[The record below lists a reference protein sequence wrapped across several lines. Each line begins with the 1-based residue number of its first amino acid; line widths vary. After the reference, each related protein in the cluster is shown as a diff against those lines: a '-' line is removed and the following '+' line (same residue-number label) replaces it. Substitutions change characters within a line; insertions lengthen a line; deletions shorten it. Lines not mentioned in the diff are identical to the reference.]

1 MSAEAIRPRPRLDDG
16 AAALAVHVTVTA
28 LIGFLVT
35 MLWGLTRGGEF
46 WPRWVWFGILVALAV
61 HAALWWTLRCTP
73 ARHGRALAVHAAL
86 TGVVAGVLC
95 VLWLLTGRHGV
106 WPAIALLGPAAIL
119 GTHAVGRDV
128 WLRRG
133 GGAARERVLTERV
146 DELTR
151 TRRSALEAQAAELRR
166 LERTLHDGAQ
176 SHLVTLSM
184 KLGMAEML
192 LAGQPEVAGLLRS
205 AHDEAR
211 VAIAELRDLAR
222 GIAPPILTDR
232 GLTAAVEALAERAVG
247 EVTVETD
254 LERRPAPVLEGA
266 VYVVVCEALANAAR
280 HAPGAAVHVTLSL
293 QGERLVARVA
303 DDGPGGA
310 DPAGSGLTL
319 LRHRVE
325 ALDGTL
331 AITSSP
337 DGTTIAADLPCPRID
352 G

>member
-1 MSAEAIRPRPRLDDG
+1 VG
-16 AAALAVHVTVTA
+16 
-28 LIGFLVT
+28 
-35 MLWGLTRGGEF
+35 
-46 WPRWVWFGILVALAV
+46 LAV
-61 HAALWWTLRCTP
+61 HAALWWVLRTTP
-73 ARHGRALAVHAAL
+73 AGRGRALAVHAAL

-95 VLWLLTGRHGV
+95 VLWLLTGRHGA

-119 GTHAVGRDV
+119 GAHAAGRDV

-133 GGAARERVLTERV
+133 GGAARERRLTERV

-205 AHDEAR
+205 ARDEAR

-232 GLTAAVEALAERAVG
+232 GLAPAVEALAERAAG
-247 EVTVETD
+247 EVSVEAD
-254 LERRPAPVLEGA
+254 LQRRAAPVLEGA
-266 VYVVVCEALANAAR
+266 IYVVVSEALANAAR
-280 HAPGAAVHVTLSL
+280 HAPGAAVRVTLSL

-310 DPAGSGLTL
+310 DPAGSGLTA

-325 ALDGTL
+325 ALDGDL
-331 AITSSP
+331 EIGSSAE
-337 DGTTIAADLPCPRID
+337 GTTITADLPCPRIEE
-352 G
+352 